1 MKNRDGTLENA
12 DRVGRAS
19 LILCFHARSKAGK
32 VFAVKAQI
40 VDSIVNFYVAPAEW

>member
-1 MKNRDGTLENA
+1 MRTELA
-12 DRVGRAS
+12 RTS